1 MTIIHVKKNTGKFA
15 ENKDIARS
23 LRTEELLPAL
33 HRSENI
39 IIDFEGVEV
48 ATQSFMHAL
57 LSEAIRTFG
66 NDLFEKVEF
75 KNCNESVQ
83 QIISVV
89 ANYMQENMEE

>member
-1 MTIIHVKKNTGKFA
+1 MTTIGIQKNTGKFA
-15 ENKDIARS
+15 ENKDVARD
-23 LRTEELLPAL
+23 LRTKELLPAL
-33 HRSENI
+33 HRGEKI
-39 IIDFEGVEV
+39 TIDFDGVEV

-75 KNCNESVQ
+75 KNCNESIQ

-89 ANYMQENMEE
+89 ANYMQESMEE